1 MREQEESFSFITVE
15 TMLINLVKMLHK
27 VVDHRL
33 PLATDSAGSLA
44 SLLVLRDGSLRRRLG
59 GHLLRRLLL
68 VSVGLLLRLGGVDGG
83 ITLSLAHLWL
93 DGLLGLD
100 LSPRLTG
107 NATLRLE
114 RTSRS
119 LSRVDLSH
127 GTLLVLAAV
136 EDGPGNLS
144 RVLLGFQQLLRLAV
158 DEDDLLAIE
167 AHVAL
172 SMSWV
177 DLETR

>member
-1 MREQEESFSFITVE
+1 
-15 TMLINLVKMLHK
+15 MLHK

-33 PLATDSAGSLA
+33 PLATDSAGALA
-44 SLLVLRDGSLRRRLG
+44 SLLVLRDGSL
-59 GHLLRRLLL
+59 LRRLLL
-68 VSVGLLLRLGGVDGG
+68 VSLGLLLRLGGVDGG

-127 GTLLVLAAV
+127 GSLLVLAAV
-136 EDGPGNLS
+136 EDGPGDLS
-144 RVLLGFQQLLRLAV
+144 RVLLGFQQLL
-158 DEDDLLAIE
+158 
-167 AHVAL
+167 
-172 SMSWV
+172 
-177 DLETR
+177 